1 MSKDAVK
8 SDYIFD
14 EASDEEA
21 NRFDIDPYMINFLT
35 HEPFFSSILRSLH
48 RVKTSDIPTAG
59 VTAVNGRITL
69 YWNPKF
75 LASLPS
81 DHIIGLMKHECY
93 HLIFKHCTA
102 RKQTPHQM
110 WNIATDL
117 AINSIIP
124 TRQLPSGGLIPGQAL
139 KDMGKIKDPIQK
151 DAWQK
156 LSNLIASFPRNQTSE
171 WYMKKLM
178 EDKDLQ
184 EAMDKLPK
192 EYVIGGM
199 DDHDGWDQL
208 SDEER
213 ELVEGQIKD
222 IVGKAAKDA
231 DKNNAWGSVSSDVRR
246 KIRKLFSNSVDWKKV
261 LQSFVGR
268 RQRANRTS
276 THRRLN
282 RKYPY
287 IHPGRKIGHT
297 SNLAVYI
304 DQSGSI
310 GDDDIAAFTGVLT
323 GLAKSATFT
332 FYNFDTR
339 VDEKSKKVWKKGKK
353 NIEIERTVA
362 GGTCFQSVE
371 NHFKDSA
378 NDYDGYIVLTD
389 GCAGKPTPC
398 IKRRCWVVLPEYK
411 LMFNHDNTDVVV
423 NMTK

>member
-1 MSKDAVK
+1 MSNEKVK
-8 SDYIFD
+8 SDYIYDEVSD
-14 EASDEEA
+14 EAA
-21 NRFDIDPYMINFLT
+21 QKFNLDPYMINFLT
-35 HEPFFSSILRSLH
+35 HEPFFSSILRNLH
-48 RVKTSDIPTAG
+48 RVKTDELPTAG
-59 VTAVNGRITL
+59 VTATNGRITL

-81 DHIIGLMKHECY
+81 KHIIGLMKHECY

-102 RKQTPHQM
+102 RRQTPHNM

-124 TRQLPSGGLIPGQAL
+124 RSELPEGGLIPGRAL
-139 KDMGKIKDPIQK
+139 RGMDKIKDPVQLE
-151 DAWQK
+151 AWQK
-156 LSNLIASFPRNQTSE
+156 LSYAISKFPLNQTSE
-171 WYMKKLM
+171 WYMKMLM
-178 EDKDLQ
+178 ENEDLQ

-199 DDHDGWDQL
+199 DDHDGWDEL
-208 SDEER
+208 TEEQR
-213 ELVEGQIKD
+213 DLVEGQIKD
-222 IVGKAAKDA
+222 IISKASKEA
-231 DKNNAWGSVSSDVRR
+231 DRNNAWGSVSQSTRTE
-246 KIRKLFSNSVDWKKV
+246 IRKMFSNTVDWKKV
-261 LQSFVGR
+261 LQTFVGR

-310 GDDDIAAFTGVLT
+310 GDDDIAAFTGILT

-332 FYNFDTR
+332 FYNFDAR
-339 VDEKSKKVWKKGKK
+339 VDEKSKKVWRKGKK
-353 NIEIERTVA
+353 NVKIERTVC

-371 NHFKDSA
+371 NHFKDNA
-378 NDYDGYIVLTD
+378 DAYDGYIVLTD
-389 GCAGKPTPC
+389 GCASKPTPC
-398 IKRRCWVVLPEYK
+398 VKRRCWVLLPDYT
-411 LMFNHDNTDVVV
+411 LIFGHDVTDTVVS
-423 NMTK
+423 MSK

>member
-1 MSKDAVK
+1 MSDEKVK
-8 SDYIFD
+8 SDYIFE

-21 NRFDIDPYMINFLT
+21 ERFNIDPYMINFLT

-48 RVKTSDIPTAG
+48 RIRTSEIPTAG
-59 VTAVNGRITL
+59 VTAVNGRVTL

-75 LASLPS
+75 LASLPHK
-81 DHIIGLMKHECY
+81 HIMGLMKHECY

-124 TRQLPSGGLIPGQAL
+124 FHELPEGGLVPGRKL
-139 KDMGKIKDPIQK
+139 KSTGKITDPLQK
-151 DAWQK
+151 DAWEK
-156 LSNLIASFPRNQTSE
+156 LSNLISTFPPNKTSE
-171 WYMKKLM
+171 WYMQKLM
-178 EDKDLQ
+178 NDEDLQ
-184 EAMDKLPK
+184 SAMDKLPK
-192 EYVIGGM
+192 NYTIGSM

-222 IVGKAAKDA
+222 IVGKASKEA
-231 DKNNAWGSVSSDVRR
+231 DKNNAWGSVSAETRR
-246 KIRKLFSNSVDWKKV
+246 NIRKMFSNTVDWKKV
-261 LQSFVGR
+261 LQTFIGR
-268 RQRANRTS
+268 RQRANRAS

-310 GDDDIAAFTGVLT
+310 CDDDIAAFTGVLT
-323 GLAKSATFT
+323 GLAKAATFT

-353 NIEIERTVA
+353 NIDIERTVC

-371 NHFKDSA
+371 DHFKNNADQ
-378 NDYDGYIVLTD
+378 YDGYIVLTD

-398 IKRRCWVVLPEYK
+398 IKRRCWVILPNYK
-411 LMFNHDNTDVVV
+411 LMFEHDNTDVVV
-423 NMTK
+423 SMTN